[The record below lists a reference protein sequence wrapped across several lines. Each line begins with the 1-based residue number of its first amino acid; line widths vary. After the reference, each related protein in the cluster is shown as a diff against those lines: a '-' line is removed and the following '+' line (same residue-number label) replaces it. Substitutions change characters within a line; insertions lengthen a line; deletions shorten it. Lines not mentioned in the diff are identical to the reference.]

1 MVSVLLQE
9 HMHPFIIYAVTG
21 TFLGYALVF
30 LVYRWLQLDDP
41 RLKAQLLFLPL
52 IIPVTT
58 YVISRTFHV
67 NPRCLLSVT
76 GSTGLPLLDRMITGF
91 CVVSNAA
98 AVILT
103 PLFTLAVSVAIIKA
117 VLSLWACRRLT
128 KRYGLV
134 RPEDY
139 PELSAA
145 LRQLSHEVG
154 VTPPGLI
161 ITDRKYAQS
170 FTFGFWHPVIVL
182 SKKLVGSLDQDELEA
197 VLAHEIAHIT
207 RKDSLFNWVAVFLRD
222 AMFFAPV
229 VYWGFNRLL
238 SEKEKAADDI
248 TVKITEKPLAFAQAL
263 IKVWRMSPKSLFA
276 DFSLDN
282 FSPNPGFAKEGII
295 GYRVQRVIDAP
306 GIQGLSSRNAA
317 WLIFGV
323 ITTVV
328 SILLILC

>member
-1 MVSVLLQE
+1 MISILLQE

-21 TFLGYALVF
+21 TFLGYGLVF
-30 LVYRWLQLDDP
+30 LVYRGLQLDDP

-58 YVISRTFHV
+58 YVISSSFHV

-76 GSTGLPLLDRMITGF
+76 GSTGLPFLDRLITGF
-91 CVVSNAA
+91 CVVSNVA

-103 PLFTLAVSVAIIKA
+103 PLFALAVSVAIIKA
-117 VLSLWACRRLT
+117 VVSLVACRRLV

-134 RPEDY
+134 CTEDY
-139 PELSAA
+139 PQLTAT
-145 LRQLSHEVG
+145 LRQLSQEVG
-154 VTPPGLI
+154 VTTPGLI
-161 ITDRKYAQS
+161 MTDKKYAQS
-170 FTFGFWHPVIVL
+170 FTFGFWNPVIVL
-182 SKKLVGSLDQDELEA
+182 SKKLVESLDQDELHA
-197 VLAHEIAHIT
+197 VLAHEMAHIV

-238 SEKEKAADDI
+238 GEKEKAADDI
-248 TVKITEKPLAFAQAL
+248 TVRITEKPLAFAQAL

-282 FSPNPGFAKEGII
+282 FSPNPGFAKDGII

-306 GIQGLSSRNAA
+306 GVQGLSSRAA
-317 WLIFGV
+317 IWLIFGV
-323 ITTVV
+323 IATLV
-328 SILLILC
+328 SILLMLC